1 MLAMGEAC
9 TQGPSKAVPLMPA
22 DEAAY
27 KKALAIGEP
36 APQLAAILQFFTEY
50 PNSRSVPMMIG
61 RAYTAAEQ
69 AGTLS
74 PAKAT
79 EMALDIARRAAK
91 ASPMARS
98 EAAKA
103 LAQRL
108 LAKNLAGEAES
119 YARAATR
126 ELNEEDHV
134 ARERSWY
141 RQKVEYFTARDPK
154 YKELPFYVEEARE
167 KYRAAAAGT
176 WSTLARV
183 LMKQGRDADA
193 RQALGKSLAITRTAD
208 AASAYAELAAKEG
221 DTHTVL
227 DALGTAILT
236 GKATKD
242 MTERFRAA
250 YADAKMPMSA
260 EAWLDRRFRSES
272 RNPLQPPA
280 YNGPTATPRRAVLM
294 EMVTG
299 AGCEPCISVDLAAD
313 AMLRRYSRQDLIL
326 IAYHMHAPVTDPLVS
341 GAAEAREK
349 FYGARGAPT
358 VYLDGEEIEP
368 VEGTGAVA
376 KPVFDELDAAV
387 RKRIAAAAGASIDL
401 KAEWSGSEL
410 KVSAAAN
417 GVAAQGLKLQLFLVE
432 REVSYSGENGFR
444 LHPMVVRSSKDLD
457 TLRGE
462 WTVDAGGLPSEL
474 RKYMDGYFDGMKA
487 RFPGRAFGLR
497 EERYEV
503 DPKKFAVVAT
513 LQDVATKK
521 VLQAAYID
529 AGK

>member
-1 MLAMGEAC
+1 MACRVVLRGGLLAMLAMGAGLA
-9 TQGPSKAVPLMPA
+9 QAPVKAVPPMPA

-36 APQLAAILQFFTEY
+36 APQLSAILRFITDY

-69 AGTLS
+69 AGSLNS
-74 PAKAT
+74 AKAT
-79 EMALDIARRAAK
+79 EMALDIARRVAK

-108 LAKNLAGEAES
+108 LAKNLAAEAES
-119 YARAATR
+119 YARAATK

-141 RQKVEYFTARDPK
+141 QQKVEYFTARDPK
-154 YKELPFYVEEARE
+154 YKALPFYVDEARE

-176 WSTLARV
+176 WSTLARA

-208 AASAYAELAAKEG
+208 AASGYAELAAKEG

-250 YADAKMPMSA
+250 YAEAKMPMNA
-260 EAWLDRRFRSES
+260 EVWLDRRFRSES
-272 RNPLQPPA
+272 RNPLQPTA
-280 YNGPTATPRRAVLM
+280 YNGPAATPRRSVLM

-313 AMLRRYSRQDLIL
+313 ALLNRYSRQDLIL
-326 IAYHMHAPVTDPLVS
+326 LAYHIHAPVTDPLVS

-358 VYLDGEEIEP
+358 VYLDGEEVEP
-368 VEGTGAVA
+368 GEGTGAVA

-387 RKRIAAAAGASIDL
+387 REAARGGGGGGDRCEGAVERFRVEGQRGGERSRGSGIEAGT
-401 KAEWSGSEL
+401 
-410 KVSAAAN
+410 
-417 GVAAQGLKLQLFLVE
+417 FLVE
-432 REVSYSGENGFR
+432 KEVSYSGENGFR
-444 LHPMVVRSSKDLD
+444 LHPMVVRSSKELD
-457 TLRGE
+457 GLRGE
-462 WTVDAGGLPSEL
+462 WTVDVGGLASGIA
-474 RKYMDGYFDGMKA
+474 KYMDGTSMG
-487 RFPGRAFGLR
+487 
-497 EERYEV
+497 
-503 DPKKFAVVAT
+503 
-513 LQDVATKK
+513 
-521 VLQAAYID
+521 
-529 AGK
+529 